1 MAKTL
6 YNFMI
11 DADLAAGLKKLK
23 ARDGIPEA
31 EQVRRALRLF
41 LKRHG
46 ALAPTR
52 AVKAAKKG
60 SSR

>member
-46 ALAPTR
+46 VLPTAR
-52 AVKAAKKG
+52 KPKERGA
-60 SSR
+60 R